1 MTGSDVA
8 ACDLPKQ
15 GDGGHCAADELLV
28 TPMRTPKASNRK
40 FLSVCQAS
48 GYCHMFRQF
57 WLSYLVTAICVGLA
71 AWWGHESGMGIWS
84 AVWLCL
90 VLSILEIS
98 LSFDNAV
105 VNAGVLKHMDQ
116 FWRTMF
122 LTVGILVAV
131 FGMRLVFP
139 IVIVAV
145 ATGQGAIPVI
155 DMALNSPDQYSKI
168 LTDNY
173 PTIAAFGGMFLL
185 LVFLNF
191 LFDHE
196 RDLHWLG
203 GLERLAGSLGRADAM
218 AVIVAIV
225 VLLSTKL
232 FLPEDVFGKV
242 MLAGIAGILLY
253 LLVDSIDAFLKP
265 PEDSGS
271 SLGPAKRSG
280 LAGFLYLE
288 VLDASFSFD
297 GVIGAFAITRDVVI
311 IMLGLAIGAMF
322 VRSMTV
328 YLVKQGTLDEFV
340 FLEHGAHY
348 AIGVLAVIMLAGT
361 VYHVP
366 EVLTGLI
373 GVAFIAAS
381 LWSSMRYRK
390 RQGAMSAAAAE

>member
-1 MTGSDVA
+1 
-8 ACDLPKQ
+8 
-15 GDGGHCAADELLV
+15 
-28 TPMRTPKASNRK
+28 MRD
-40 FLSVCQAS
+40 
-48 GYCHMFRQF
+48 FRF
-57 WLSYLVTAICVGLA
+57 SFFVTAVCLGLA
-71 AWWGHESGMGIWS
+71 GWWGHSSGMGIWP
-84 AVWLCL
+84 ALWICL
-90 VLSILEIS
+90 VLGVLEVS

-105 VNAGVLKHMDQ
+105 VNAGVLKHMDE
-116 FWRTMF
+116 FWRQMF
-122 LTVGILVAV
+122 LTVGILIAV

-145 ATGQGAIPVI
+145 ATGQGPIPVM
-155 DMALNSPDQYSKI
+155 DMALKNPEEYSKV

-191 LFDHE
+191 LFDTD

-203 GLERLAGSLGRADAM
+203 AVEKLAGSLGKADAM
-218 AVIVAIV
+218 SVIVAIA
-225 VLLSTKL
+225 VLMSTKF
-232 FLPEDVFGKV
+232 FLPAEIFTEV
-242 MLAGIAGILLY
+242 MFAGVAGILLY
-253 LLVDSIDAFLKP
+253 LLVDSVDALFESDD
-265 PEDSGS
+265 EDVDGS
-271 SLGPAKRSG
+271 SVGPAKRSG
-280 LAGFLYLE
+280 VAAFLYLE

-328 YLVKQGTLDEFV
+328 YLVHKGTLDEFV

-348 AIGVLAVIMLAGT
+348 AIGVLAIIMLVGT

-373 GVAFIAAS
+373 GVAFIGAS
-381 LWSSMRYRK
+381 VWSSLRHRK
-390 RQGAMSAAAAE
+390 RNGGTEAIDAVPD